1 MINKIITK
9 NIETI
14 RALCESHYVENL
26 FVFGSACTDK
36 FNEKSDVDFLV
47 TFKKN
52 TELAKYADNFFD
64 MSFKLED
71 LFERDVDLIETSC
84 LKNPYFIEEVNKS
97 KVLVYEN

>member
-1 MINKIITK
+1 MDQIITK
-9 NIETI
+9 NMETI
-14 RALCESHYVENL
+14 KALCESHNVESL

-47 TFKKN
+47 SFKKD

-71 LFERDVDLIETSC
+71 LFKRNVDLIETSC

-97 KVLVYEN
+97 KVLVYGQ